1 MIHIGIQRA
10 QYFIVGFTFT
20 PFSNNLLPCV
30 KCEFVNCEGF
40 TLLNPPESVLKII
53 LLIFKAFITFIQSLQ
68 GALSFN
74 EQLLSILTTYRVIF
88 LKSF

>member
-1 MIHIGIQRA
+1 M
-10 QYFIVGFTFT
+10 VGFTFT

-30 KCEFVNCEGF
+30 KCEFVNWEGF
-40 TLLNPPESVLKII
+40 TLLNAPESVLKII
-53 LLIFKAFITFIQSLQ
+53 LLIFNAFITFIQSLQ

-74 EQLLSILTTYRVIF
+74 EQLLSILTIYRVIF